1 MVHLGFWR
9 QFSPVKSVQVNE
21 CSQEAIIVCC
31 VAPFSVPPEVL
42 PFWFPKEVT
51 VGQLIQISC
60 TAMGDDP
67 ITLQWYKD
75 DMPLMSSAKFI
86 INKVD
91 DKLSNL
97 VLRGVMSEHSGK
109 YACAAFNPVG
119 EARYEKELRVKG
131 KERNLVLIYCFYYCM
146 QCLCI

>member
-1 MVHLGFWR
+1 MLLF
-9 QFSPVKSVQVNE
+9 KNYTKL
-21 CSQEAIIVCC
+21 IVCH
-31 VAPFSVPPEVL
+31 ATPYSVPPEVL

-75 DMPLMSSAKFI
+75 DLPLMSSAKFI

-97 VLRGVMSEHSGK
+97 VLRGVKSEHSGK

-131 KERNLVLIYCFYYCM
+131 KERALI
-146 QCLCI
+146 LT